1 MELAAIGLEGGGGG
15 EGVFVHMNTPF
26 CGGEGGAGGDGC
38 GGEGCGGE
46 GGGGEGGGGGG
57 GAMSGGTVARRTGRH
72 CGG

>member
-1 MELAAIGLEGGGGG
+1 
-15 EGVFVHMNTPF
+15 MNTPF

-38 GGEGCGGE
+38 GC
-46 GGGGEGGGGGG
+46 EGGGGGG